1 MKTFSLITLFTLAA
15 ALLGAGAWQWAEGFG
30 SQAMESAWDLAVHP
44 FDMFPQDIWVCGEFT
59 DSLTLGGVS
68 YPSQG
73 LSDCFVAKFG
83 TDGSLH
89 WVRTFGSN
97 DGDVALSIAADQY
110 GNCYFIGFC
119 TGQVVFNGQAYPHA
133 GMWDVFYG
141 KLDPAGDL
149 LWFKT
154 FGGPLNDMGYGIETA
169 LDGSIYLTGWFA
181 DTIVFTDSISLSS
194 FGGSDIFLLRC
205 DTDGNPLW
213 ARHAGGPGVEYG
225 YKVDTFST
233 DTWSCAYIT
242 GSASPG
248 SDFGGI
254 ITDAE
259 GMFVACY
266 ESDGSTAWVLPSY
279 GVGALNIAA
288 DNHLSPTINAVIG
301 RVTGTGMIGDTVLTS
316 VNGSDDIYI
325 AHFDAVGNWLDVQQY
340 GGPGS
345 DKGRAVDIRGVNW
358 EISLSSYEDEVA
370 FGNHNLVS
378 NGNWDIVMM
387 DEYRPPVSA
396 GSLNS
401 DVGTDI
407 KWLGEDKFV
416 VTGWFSGVM
425 RFGQHILDSGSD
437 TNMDSFV
444 AVYDYLATETD
455 DPALVPA
462 RELTCHPNPGTDR
475 FYIAAKNA
483 EAARIYNLRG
493 QLLRCLESDAKLEGS
508 FVWDATDQNGIRC
521 PAGVYL
527 VKAGAQ
533 TGKLLLLD
541 R

>member
-1 MKTFSLITLFTLAA
+1 MKTNATLILFTLLTF
-15 ALLGAGAWQWAEGFG
+15 ALSAGAWQWATGFG

-44 FDMFPQDIWVCGEFT
+44 YDSFPQEIWVCGEFT
-59 DSLTLGGVS
+59 DSLTIGGVS
-68 YPSQG
+68 YPSNG

-83 TDGSLH
+83 IDGTLH

-97 DGDVALSIAADQY
+97 DGDVALSIAADAD

-119 TGQVVFNGQAYPHA
+119 TGQVVFNGQSYPHA

-141 KLDPAGDL
+141 KLDPTGDL

-169 LDGSIYLTGWFA
+169 LDGSVYLTGWFA
-181 DTIVFTDSISLSS
+181 DTIVFSDDISLTS

-225 YKVDTFST
+225 YKLDTFST
-233 DTWSCAYIT
+233 DTMSIAYIT

-248 SDFGGI
+248 SNFGGI

-279 GVGALNIAA
+279 GLGAINIAA
-288 DNHLSPTINAVIG
+288 DNHLTPTINAVIG
-301 RVTGTGMIGDTVLTS
+301 RVTGSGSVGGTTLNS

-325 AHFDAVGNWLDVQQY
+325 AHFDMVGNWLDVQQF

-358 EISLSSYEDEVA
+358 EISLSSFEDEIA
-370 FGNHNLVS
+370 FGPWNLVS
-378 NGNWDIVMM
+378 NGAWDIAVK

-396 GSLNS
+396 GSMNA
-401 DVGTDI
+401 DVGTDV

-425 RFGQHILDSGSD
+425 RFGQHVLDSGSD
-437 TNMDSFV
+437 TNLDCFL
-444 AVYDYLATETD
+444 AVYDYTD
-455 DPALVPA
+455 TDANDPALVPPPG
-462 RELTCHPNPGTDR
+462 LSCHPNPGSHR
-475 FYIAAKNA
+475 FQIRARDAA
-483 EAARIYNLRG
+483 EARIYNSRG
-493 QLLRCLESDAKLEGS
+493 QLVRALRAASGS
-508 FVWDATDQNGIRC
+508 SFTWDARDETGARC
-521 PAGVYL
+521 PCGVYL
-527 VKAGAQ
+527 IKAGPE
-533 TGKLLLLD
+533 TGKILLVD
-541 R
+541 E